1 MELEILKEKFYRLV
15 APSLPNEWDVE
26 EALAGLTL
34 DDAQQIEEIFAQ
46 IPAIWPVSHSLCFSY
61 LSAAGPAVACLAPEE
76 LSLWVHGLLD
86 CYETKGLRGAQLFM
100 ADVAEHFLRQIRGQG
115 GLRLA
120 DIRPRLQ
127 TYVNGLAGR
136 ELTLVAA
143 EAAATDGESIFLPAE
158 VGVYE
163 DQEHNFLVYKLIA
176 SFQWACLHAGVFD
189 PPPGFAPGKKK
200 AHPLERYFSTFA
212 RPEQARSLF
221 HFFETARVLAVLRQ
235 ELPGL
240 MRQAEPLL
248 GRLVPP
254 ADDDRDPTL
263 LDQLQQGLLRDEW
276 PEPGQDGRF
285 DRARRLLDACRR

>member
-1 MELEILKEKFYRLV
+1 M
-15 APSLPNEWDVE
+15 
-26 EALAGLTL
+26 
-34 DDAQQIEEIFAQ
+34 
-46 IPAIWPVSHSLCFSY
+46 
-61 LSAAGPAVACLAPEE
+61 ACLAPEE

-176 SFQWACLHAGVFD
+176 SFQWACLHAGVFE
-189 PPPGFAPGKKK
+189 PPPGRPRQKK
-200 AHPLERYFSTFA
+200 AYPLERYFHLCPA
-212 RPEQARSLF
+212 EQARSLF
-221 HFFETARVLAVLRQ
+221 HFFETARVLAVLSSRS
-235 ELPGL
+235 
-240 MRQAEPLL
+240 
-248 GRLVPP
+248 
-254 ADDDRDPTL
+254 
-263 LDQLQQGLLRDEW
+263 
-276 PEPGQDGRF
+276 
-285 DRARRLLDACRR
+285 ARG